1 MESSEGTVRDE
12 RRGEKV
18 RFGPK
23 GSHKT
28 ARLYFLWLVA
38 SGCLRL
44 LLRPTAASASKRR
57 EIQDVFVSGHSA
69 REWRDVNAHLV
80 CALHQNCLRAE
91 DLSFFPPNRSLF
103 LSFFLYLTAHQQSGL
118 HLTLVCFQ
126 GVTSVGVRTS
136 SEDDEDEDDA
146 DLLPI
151 TRNFSCRL
159 SLSVFSLIQCKQH
172 SCAPV
177 STPWP
182 AVSVNLGRL
191 RDLFE
196 IPADALKTVFTLRP

>member
-1 MESSEGTVRDE
+1 MGPFFFGQNFGHCPPTRAKDQEKRMESSEGTVRDE

-23 GSHKT
+23 GCHKT

-103 LSFFLYLTAHQQSGL
+103 LSFFLYLMHCASTVWSPSHLGL
-118 HLTLVCFQ
+118 FPRGHERRRQDFL
-126 GVTSVGVRTS
+126 R
-136 SEDDEDEDDA
+136 
-146 DLLPI
+146 
-151 TRNFSCRL
+151 
-159 SLSVFSLIQCKQH
+159 
-172 SCAPV
+172 
-177 STPWP
+177 
-182 AVSVNLGRL
+182 GR
-191 RDLFE
+191 RG
-196 IPADALKTVFTLRP
+196 RG